1 MAWEKGQSGNPQG
14 GARVKP
20 WRDALRR
27 SIARYDADHPAPG
40 TFWDAMADHVR
51 DEALVGDRGCRQEIV
66 ERFDGKVPTLV
77 GGDDESPV
85 QVIHTIRREF
95 VELPADRRRKPV
107 VADTISPLLEAE
119 TIKDG

>member
-1 MAWEKGQSGNPQG
+1 MTWNKGQSGNPAG

-27 SIARYDADHPAPG
+27 SIARFDADNPEPKG
-40 TFWDAMADHVR
+40 FWDRMADYVR
-51 DEALVGDRGCRQEIV
+51 DEALTGDRGCRAEIV
-66 ERFDGKVPTLV
+66 ERFDGKVPMLV

-107 VADTISPLLEAE
+107 VAETITPLLEAE